1 MKSRSKIS
9 NQEQNIIWSKYWS
22 ECRCFSHLPV
32 VCSLPLSNRV
42 CACIETCNGE
52 YTEPVPFATEQCEPD
67 RPSPPKLLGSRLK
80 NSLTLKW
87 PAAADNGSKILNYVL
102 EYDEVSGV
110 LFRSSN
116 YFRRSDI
123 RRAKA
128 ENSSKYIAGWKSNF
142 CSINSFRRRSIPFV
156 WLLRTVLD
164 EGTIVTHH
172 IRRHCYSRF
181 LFAVNL
187 VNRFNSVP

>member
-1 MKSRSKIS
+1 M
-9 NQEQNIIWSKYWS
+9 
-22 ECRCFSHLPV
+22 FSTSTGRFP
-32 VCSLPLSNRV
+32 LPLSNRV

-52 YTEPVPFATEQCEPD
+52 YTQPVPFTTEQCEPD

-87 PAAADNGSKILNYVL
+87 TATNDNGSKILNYIL

-110 LFRSSN
+110 LSRSPH
-116 YFRRSDI
+116 YFRHSNV

-128 ENSSKYIAGWKSNF
+128 ENSLKYIAERKSNI
-142 CSINSFRRRSIPFV
+142 CSINSFRRHSIPFV

-164 EGTIVTHH
+164 EGTIMTRH
-172 IRRHCYSRF
+172 IRRHCYCHL